1 MSGSQECLESV
12 GYPELS
18 SVGAIV
24 LGCIYA
30 LNAVL
35 TIIWIKKQQS
45 NALLGI
51 EGSAKYVIFPVYVP
65 FMIGSAISDLL
76 VAVVLLLLVKVKH
89 NDYSFLNEFSWAT
102 AIPLAL
108 AVATQHFVLEGIAFI
123 LMQYGC
129 GYQAARRSMNW
140 AFGWFVITFISQMIS
155 FKFGE
160 TKWGYIAETTWQ
172 SLLFIFYLSLWKLPE
187 KTFFRRPAILLYSKF
202 WCIFRFLMVISSI
215 TIEITDNNYA
225 IVISEC
231 TYSIGAVLIFAL
243 CKPYIL
249 YLTLLSDSLWWQAI
263 SRRTSYNESQTSC
276 MTNIINKKPK
286 HYSTEYSSV
295 FDSIIDVPIDGE
307 NLQKPLEGVEV
318 GFMEAQELAQEV
330 DNLTSNSVKLL
341 NFAYIA
347 LDKTAIMLGTG
358 SYSKVYLG
366 SYKSKAVAI
375 KMLFT
380 PDLNVDV
387 IRRCSNEAKI
397 LSSITHPNIVN
408 IIGVVVLPPSV
419 CIVLEICIYG
429 SLSDVIRGFQAP
441 GVTKLPLNL
450 TKTVCLN
457 LIYSS

>member
-1 MSGSQECLESV
+1 MSSQECLESV
-12 GYPELS
+12 GYPELAS
-18 SVGAIV
+18 TGAIV
-24 LGCIYA
+24 IGCIYA
-30 LNAVL
+30 INAIL
-35 TIIWIKKQQS
+35 TIFWIKKQQK

-65 FMIGSAISDLL
+65 FMIFSAISDLI
-76 VAVVLLLLVKVKH
+76 AAALLILIKVKH
-89 NDYSFLNEFSWAT
+89 NNYSWYSEYSWAT
-102 AIPLAL
+102 SFPLAL

-140 AFGWFVITFISQMIS
+140 AFGWFVITFVSQIIS

-160 TKWGYIAETTWQ
+160 TKWSYISETTWQ
-172 SLLFIFYLSLWKLPE
+172 GILFIFYLCLWKLPE
-187 KTFFRRPAILLYSKF
+187 KSFFRRPAILLYSQF
-202 WCIFRFLMVISSI
+202 WCIFRFLMLISSI
-215 TIEITDNNYA
+215 LIEFTDNDYA
-225 IVISEC
+225 IVVSEC

-243 CKPYIL
+243 CKPYVL

-263 SRRTSYNESQTSC
+263 SKRTSYNEQQTSC
-276 MTNIINKKPK
+276 MSNIINKKTK
-286 HYSTEYSSV
+286 QYSADYSTIC
-295 FDSIIDVPIDGE
+295 DSIIEIPEDGD
-307 NLQKPLEGVEV
+307 NLQKPLEGIEV
-318 GFMEAQELAQEV
+318 GFMEAQELAQAV
-330 DNLTSNSVKLL
+330 DNLASNSVKLL
-341 NFAYIA
+341 NFAYIS

-366 SYKSKAVAI
+366 SYKNRAVAI

-387 IRRCSNEAKI
+387 IRRCCNEAKI
-397 LSSITHPNIVN
+397 LSRISHPNIVN

-441 GVTKLPLNL
+441 GVNKLPLNL
-450 TKTVCLN
+450 TKIVCYIYIFISN
-457 LIYSS
+457 L